1 MSEVTHHPSGVQV
14 EIVGIEECNRERSC
28 EQHTCCGKVIAL
40 DTVLRLRKV
49 QILNGTLQ
57 HAVVE
62 AVRTLLK
69 KNTKSILRADTV
81 SPQ

>member
-28 EQHTCCGKVIAL
+28 EQDTCCGKVIAL

-62 AVRTLLK
+62 AVRTLLR
-69 KNTKSILRADTV
+69 NPTKCLFS
-81 SPQ
+81 